1 MKIKFMMFVAGLLL
15 AASMMTSC
23 LDTDDTEYT
32 YSSNA
37 SITAFSIDDIETEY
51 TTQIDGVDTTLT
63 ATVTGD
69 DYTFVIDQ
77 VQHLIYNVDSLPCG
91 TDITKVVAEITFDS
105 SYLLIT
111 DQEASESKDTL
122 WTSGDSLDFTKP
134 IIMKV
139 YAYDGSYGEP
149 YTVKLNVHQVV
160 PDSLVWR
167 DLSAGNNFQGNTAQ
181 KGQKAVCFKQRIYV
195 LEEGDTQVKITSTAT
210 SDGRSWT
217 ALTELPIAEK
227 ADYQSAMVWG
237 DALYLLA
244 GNQLYRSEDAET
256 WTAVDGASGLTTL
269 VANLDTDRHHRLVA
283 VDTDGYLTESTDGST
298 WTPTETLPDGFP
310 VSGLSY
316 VGYDLAS
323 NPAIGRMV
331 VLGENQA
338 DADTMHVVWSKLT
351 TESTWGNL
359 LLTVNDASCLPRLK
373 QVAMIS
379 YDHKLYAFGGASQ
392 NGSTEV
398 GAFGSFYVSEDGA
411 VSWTAVTASLFF
423 PEEFPDLYDEA
434 GGTFAYVVDENDYLW
449 ILWGGQTGV
458 WRSRV
463 NRLGFDK

>member
-1 MKIKFMMFVAGLLL
+1 
-15 AASMMTSC
+15 
-23 LDTDDTEYT
+23 
-32 YSSNA
+32 
-37 SITAFSIDDIETEY
+37 
-51 TTQIDGVDTTLT
+51 
-63 ATVTGD
+63 
-69 DYTFVIDQ
+69 
-77 VQHLIYNVDSLPCG
+77 
-91 TDITKVVAEITFDS
+91 
-105 SYLLIT
+105 
-111 DQEASESKDTL
+111 
-122 WTSGDSLDFTKP
+122 
-134 IIMKV
+134 
-139 YAYDGSYGEP
+139 
-149 YTVKLNVHQVV
+149 
-160 PDSLVWR
+160 
-167 DLSAGNNFQGNTAQ
+167 
-181 KGQKAVCFKQRIYV
+181 
-195 LEEGDTQVKITSTAT
+195 
-210 SDGRSWT
+210 
-217 ALTELPIAEK
+217 
-227 ADYQSAMVWG
+227 
-237 DALYLLA
+237 
-244 GNQLYRSEDAET
+244 
-256 WTAVDGASGLTTL
+256 VDGASGLTTL

-331 VLGENQA
+331 VLGQNQA
-338 DADTMHVVWSKLT
+338 DADTMHVAWSKLT

>member
-1 MKIKFMMFVAGLLL
+1 
-15 AASMMTSC
+15 MMTSC

-77 VQHLIYNVDSLPCG
+77 TKHLIYNVDSLPCG
-91 TDITKVVAEITFDS
+91 TDVTKVVAEITADT
-105 SYLLIT
+105 SYILIT
-111 DQEASESKDTL
+111 DQEATEATDTL

-139 YAYDGSYGEP
+139 YAYDGTYGEP

-167 DLSAGNNFQGNTAQ
+167 DLSAGNNFQGNTAL

-195 LEEGDTQVKITSTAT
+195 LEDGDTQVKITSTAT
-210 SDGRSWT
+210 SDGRNWT
-217 ALTELPIAEK
+217 ALKELPLAEK

-269 VANLDTDRHHRLVA
+269 VANLDLPNHQRLVA
-283 VDTDGYLTESTDGST
+283 VDTAGYLTESTDGST
-298 WTPTETLPDGFP
+298 WTQTEPLPSGFP
-310 VSGLSY
+310 VKGLSY
-316 VGYDLAS
+316 VGYALAS
-323 NPAIGRMV
+323 NPAIARMA
-331 VLGENQA
+331 VLGDNQA
-338 DADTMHVVWSKLT
+338 EADTMHVAWAKLT
-351 TESTWGNL
+351 TEATWGNM
-359 LLTVNDASCLPRLK
+359 VPAVSAAAFLPRLK
-373 QVAMIS
+373 DVAMIS
-379 YDHKLYAFGGASQ
+379 YDNKLYAFGGANQAGSQ
-392 NGSTEV
+392 DIEAFST
-398 GAFGSFYVSEDGA
+398 FYVSLDGA
-411 VSWTAVTASLFF
+411 VSWEAVTASLFF
-423 PEEFPDLYDEA
+423 PDEFPTLYEEA
-434 GGTFAYVVDENDYLW
+434 NGTFAYVVDENDYLW

-458 WRSRV
+458 WRGRV